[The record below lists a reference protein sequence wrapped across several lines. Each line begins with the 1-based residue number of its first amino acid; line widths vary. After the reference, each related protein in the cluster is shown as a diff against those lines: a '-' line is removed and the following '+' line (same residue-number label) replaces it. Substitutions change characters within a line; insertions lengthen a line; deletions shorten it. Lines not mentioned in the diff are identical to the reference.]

1 MVSEEKRVKDIM
13 SHIEEYDKVDA
24 EAPFCDA
31 LGKLKKNH
39 EKIKTGAIG
48 TFHKT
53 MFVTDASGK
62 IIGKLSFYDLVKGLV
77 PEPAKEVK
85 HSRKFYAILSSRTL
99 EVADEVTEMQKRF
112 KWLHS
117 TFLDL
122 VKQETRKKVKDVMSP
137 IDPLLKEDDSINK
150 AIFIMFKENIR
161 QPLVTRGAEI
171 IGVLSLMDVFPEL
184 MKIAG
189 DECFLP

>member
-1 MVSEEKRVKDIM
+1 
-13 SHIEEYDKVDA
+13 
-24 EAPFCDA
+24 
-31 LGKLKKNH
+31 
-39 EKIKTGAIG
+39 
-48 TFHKT
+48 

-161 QPLVTRGAEI
+161 QPLVTRGGEI

-184 MKIAG
+184 LKIAG
-189 DECFLP
+189 DECFLPE